1 METQGELERERTW
14 DRNYVNVVHMQEILK
29 NKLQTAATTKNIFY
43 GPKRATQIMRAQR
56 TVSV

>member
-29 NKLQTAATTKNIFY
+29 NKFQTAAITK
-43 GPKRATQIMRAQR
+43 TSSMD
-56 TVSV
+56 